1 MAVSVFQPIFA
12 RRAFPCFDEPAMK
25 ATFTVTIIREGQ
37 YNALSNMPKYKTV
50 GTHLHVYVSHRKD

>member
-1 MAVSVFQPIFA
+1 MAVSVFEPIFA

-37 YNALSNMPKYKTV
+37 YNALSTMPKYKTV
-50 GTHLHVYVSHRKD
+50 STHLHVYVSHRKD